1 MSTSSSSEE
10 SMTIRRYL
18 VDLVSRV
25 LALVASWRTE
35 LFCMRRLWTASAEP
49 PGWGWTAP
57 AEPPGWGWTAPAEPP
72 GWGERDLSLS
82 AAGWDAACLA
92 TKLLFCDRGG
102 WPLPLRPVL
111 VKTPRGSPLR
121 FGRSTGFGAS
131 RTGSFK
137 EAVPLPAPLGTPAP
151 PRTPRRPL
159 PAAAMRSAKD
169 RAWEK
174 EANLK

>member
-10 SMTIRRYL
+10 SMTIRRYM
-18 VDLVSRV
+18 VALVSRV

-35 LFCMRRLWTASAEP
+35 LFCLRRLWT
-49 PGWGWTAP
+49 GP
-57 AEPPGWGWTAPAEPP
+57 AEPPGWGSTAPAEPP

-102 WPLPLRPVL
+102 RPLPLRPVL